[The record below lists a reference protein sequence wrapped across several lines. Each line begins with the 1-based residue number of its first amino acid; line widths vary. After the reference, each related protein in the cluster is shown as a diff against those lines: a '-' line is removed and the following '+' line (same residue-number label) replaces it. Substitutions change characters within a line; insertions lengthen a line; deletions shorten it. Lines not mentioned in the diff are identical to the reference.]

1 MLDIINPSLYEKLQS
16 CKNSKV
22 KDIEKELRVAK
33 QKENKKDKNKKQAK
47 IISNISEAELKENS
61 LSLGD
66 FLFEITKIKGKKV
79 ALLPLEHFSLAVLQ
93 EKDKEKL
100 NACGNLKGKIITR
113 DKGVLLEG
121 EKLSL
126 MINII
131 KNLEISP
138 IAEKKWNRKM
148 NANINNPIEKE
159 QIIDSLDWILRTA
172 IAKQKNKEYGFITL
186 FTDSKGNYWYKVSRG
201 FSTALAESH
210 ASLETLIEE
219 NIDFTEEDKN
229 KINESLRKVNKFYN

>member
-1 MLDIINPSLYEKLQS
+1 
-16 CKNSKV
+16 
-22 KDIEKELRVAK
+22 
-33 QKENKKDKNKKQAK
+33 
-47 IISNISEAELKENS
+47 
-61 LSLGD
+61 
-66 FLFEITKIKGKKV
+66 
-79 ALLPLEHFSLAVLQ
+79 
-93 EKDKEKL
+93 
-100 NACGNLKGKIITR
+100 
-113 DKGVLLEG
+113 
-121 EKLSL
+121 

-229 KINESLRKVNKFYN
+229 KINESLRKVNKFYY

>member
-1 MLDIINPSLYEKLQS
+1 MLFRS
-16 CKNSKV
+16 
-22 KDIEKELRVAK
+22 
-33 QKENKKDKNKKQAK
+33 KKDKQKKAV
-47 IISNISEAELKENS
+47 ISKLSDAELLENS

-66 FLFEITKIKGKKV
+66 FLFEVTKIKGKKV

-93 EKDKEKL
+93 EKDKNKL

-138 IAEKKWNRKM
+138 IAEKKCNRKM

-229 KINESLRKVNKFYN
+229 KINESLRKVNKFYS